1 MLKRVLLPIAVIGVI
16 NFLAWMLVSQIFS
29 VVFPTVALEY
39 QNPNL
44 FRANSDPLML
54 LFFAYPFVIAA
65 VLAWLWSKTK
75 NVFGNNGIKF
85 AFAYWIV
92 ATIPGMFAT
101 YTSMPYSFLVV
112 LSWTISGL
120 IQAIIA
126 GLILS
131 KFNKN

>member
-1 MLKRVLLPIAVIGVI
+1 MFKKTLLLIATIGVI

-29 VVFPTVALEY
+29 VMFTSVALEY
-39 QNPNL
+39 QNPYL

-54 LFFAYPFVIAA
+54 LFFAYPFLMAA
-65 VLAWLWSKTK
+65 VLAWLWGKTK
-75 NVFGNNGIKF
+75 NVFSNNGIKF
-85 AFAYWIV
+85 GFAYWVV
-92 ATIPGMFAT
+92 ATVPGMFAT

-131 KFNKN
+131 KFDKN

>member
-1 MLKRVLLPIAVIGVI
+1 MFKKILLPIAVIGVI
-16 NFLAWMLVSQIFS
+16 NFLAWMLVGQIFS
-29 VVFPTVALEY
+29 VVFPSVALEY
-39 QNPNL
+39 QDPNL

-54 LFFAYPFVIAA
+54 LFFAHPFLIAA

-75 NVFGNNGIKF
+75 NAFNNSGIKF
-85 AFAYWIV
+85 GFAYWFV

-120 IQAIIA
+120 VQAIIA

>member
-1 MLKRVLLPIAVIGVI
+1 MFKRILLPTAVIGVI
-16 NFLAWMLVSQIFS
+16 NFLASMLISQIFS
-29 VVFPTVALEY
+29 VLSWQVATEY

-54 LFFAYPFVIAA
+54 LFFAHPFLLAF
-65 VLAWLWSKTK
+65 VLVWLWQKTK
-75 NVFGNNGIKF
+75 NIFGNNGFKF
-85 AFAYWIV
+85 GFAYWIV

-101 YTSMPYSFLVV
+101 YTSMPYSLLMV

-120 IQAIIA
+120 VQAIIA

-131 KFNKN
+131 KFDKN

>member
-1 MLKRVLLPIAVIGVI
+1 MFKKTLLPIVTIGVI
-16 NFLAWMLVSQIFS
+16 NFLASMLVSQIFNVMS
-29 VVFPTVALEY
+29 PSVALEY

-54 LFFAYPFVIAA
+54 LFFAHPFLIAA
-65 VLAWLWSKTK
+65 VLAWLWGKTK
-75 NVFGNNGIKF
+75 NAFGNNGIKF
-85 AFAYWIV
+85 GFAYWIM

-101 YTSMPYSFLVV
+101 YTSMPYSSMMV

-120 IQAIIA
+120 VQAIIA

-131 KFNKN
+131 KFNKD